1 MEDVVTNTTNP
12 KTPTITYKSILSEIF
27 GSNSNSNSN
36 SYKKAETSLDTS
48 FDTNLDTNLDTGSMS
63 NEDTTSKSSLFEKGV
78 FSGKIFRYGLII
90 LILAFLGFNLFDYL
104 GNVTQFFANTFGPII
119 GAIAKFFGIAVGETT
134 KTVTSVAATGIKTG
148 VDITA
153 GTIEKGADVLEKTL
167 SGGYSKNNIDTSLD
181 VALNKERKKPSNEPM
196 PDESGSS
203 TQANKT
209 AKKSG
214 FCYIGE
220 DRGFRSCVKVNE
232 GDECMSGDIFPTRDI
247 CINPNLRE

>member
-36 SYKKAETSLDTS
+36 LNSNSYKKTETSLDTC
-48 FDTNLDTNLDTGSMS
+48 FDTNLDAGFTS
-63 NEDTTSKSSLFEKGV
+63 NEDTSSKSSLFQGGI
-78 FSGKIFRYGLII
+78 FSGNMFRYGLII

-104 GNVTQFFANTFGPII
+104 GNVTQFFSNTFGPII
-119 GAIAKFFGIAVGETT
+119 GPIAKFFGIAVGETT

>member
-48 FDTNLDTNLDTGSMS
+48 FDTNFDTNLDSGLTT
-63 NEDTTSKSSLFEKGV
+63 NEETISKSSLFEKGV

-104 GNVTQFFANTFGPII
+104 GIVTQFFANTFGPII

-134 KTVTSVAATGIKTG
+134 KTVTSVAASGIKTG

>member
-1 MEDVVTNTTNP
+1 MDDVLTNTTNS
-12 KTPTITYKSILSEIF
+12 KTPKFTYKSILSEIF
-27 GSNSNSNSN
+27 GSNSNSNSNLNSN

-48 FDTNLDTNLDTGSMS
+48 FDTNLDDGFTS
-63 NEDTTSKSSLFEKGV
+63 NEDTSSKSSLFQGGI
-78 FSGKIFRYGLII
+78 FSGNMFRYGLII
-90 LILAFLGFNLFDYL
+90 LILSFLGFNLFDYL
-104 GNVTQFFANTFGPII
+104 GNVTQFFSNTFGPII

-134 KTVTSVAATGIKTG
+134 KTVTSVAASGIKTG

>member
-1 MEDVVTNTTNP
+1 MDDVVTNTTNS

-36 SYKKAETSLDTS
+36 LNSNSYKKAETSLDTS
-48 FDTNLDTNLDTGSMS
+48 FDTNLDDGFTS
-63 NEDTTSKSSLFEKGV
+63 NEDTSSKSSLFQGGI
-78 FSGKIFRYGLII
+78 FSGNMFRYGLII

-104 GNVTQFFANTFGPII
+104 GNVTQFFSNTFGPII

-134 KTVTSVAATGIKTG
+134 KTVTSVAASGIKTG

-247 CINPNLRE
+247 CINHNLRE

>member
-48 FDTNLDTNLDTGSMS
+48 FDTNLDDGFTS
-63 NEDTTSKSSLFEKGV
+63 NEDTSSKSSLFQGGI

-104 GNVTQFFANTFGPII
+104 GIVTQFFANTFGPII

-134 KTVTSVAATGIKTG
+134 KTVTSVAASGIKTG

>member
-1 MEDVVTNTTNP
+1 MDDVVTNTTNS
-12 KTPTITYKSILSEIF
+12 KTPTIKYKSILSEIF

-36 SYKKAETSLDTS
+36 LNSNSYKKAETSLDTS
-48 FDTNLDTNLDTGSMS
+48 FDTSFDTDLAS
-63 NEDTTSKSSLFEKGV
+63 NEDTTSKFSLFEKGG
-78 FSGKIFRYGLII
+78 FSRNIFRYGLII

-104 GNVTQFFANTFGPII
+104 GNVTQFFSNTFGPII

-134 KTVTSVAATGIKTG
+134 KTVTSVAASGIKTG

-247 CINPNLRE
+247 CINTNLRE

>member
-36 SYKKAETSLDTS
+36 LNSNSYKKTETSLDTS
-48 FDTNLDTNLDTGSMS
+48 FDTNLDAGFTS
-63 NEDTTSKSSLFEKGV
+63 NEDTSSKSSLFQGGI
-78 FSGKIFRYGLII
+78 FSGNMFRYGLII

-104 GNVTQFFANTFGPII
+104 GNITQFFANIFGPII
-119 GAIAKFFGIAVGETT
+119 GTIANFFGIAVGETT